1 MSAVVWMLVII
12 YTKSGVMIGD
22 DHSSFKSQQE
32 CYQLE
37 GWVND
42 YPSFLMDGRGTTRH
56 ANCEKIV
63 VTLP

>member
-12 YTKSGVMIGD
+12 YTKTGVVIGD

-32 CYQLE
+32 CYRLE
-37 GWVND
+37 GWIND
-42 YPSFLMDGRGTTRH
+42 HPLFLMDDHKTIRR
-56 ANCEKIV
+56 ANCEKVV